1 MLAIIDLNMK
11 IVKRILKFI
20 VIIIGILLIFIAI
33 MLLVDKQNTNY
44 LKVKNNNAAD
54 NNSFLITNVNII
66 PMNQDTIL
74 VNKMVHI
81 KDGIIQ
87 KIADRIEINGIETLD
102 AKKKYLTPG
111 LIDMH
116 VHVWDRY
123 ELGLYLSNGVTAVR
137 NLWGMPMHLRIKEDV
152 NNDEII
158 SPIFFTTGPKLTGPE
173 FIGDDNLQLTSP
185 KEAKEKVIS
194 YKKRGYDF
202 IKTFYGLTEDI
213 FDAVI
218 EQAIISDMDIVA
230 HPSQKVPYSYHF
242 NPQIKSIEH
251 AEDIIQQPL
260 NYNLSD
266 TLTLKEV
273 INDFSISKHSSFS
286 PTLTVYNNIYQML
299 IDDNILESEQ
309 LQFMSPLIKKVDSK
323 AQFDRWHNTKLRD
336 SSIVKAIKDQHDLHI
351 KIIKKLHKEGVT
363 FICGTDAGIGVTIP
377 GFSIHQELAF
387 YKEAGLSNYEVLK
400 TATIN
405 ASKTH
410 SIMNNMGTI
419 EVGKIANL
427 ILIDNNPLL
436 DLSALQNPSTVFI
449 KGRKLNKDSLDYFE
463 EKARNRKNLIA
474 SAVRYVENLIL
485 EK

>member
-1 MLAIIDLNMK
+1 MK

-20 VIIIGILLIFIAI
+20 VILIGVLLISAI
-33 MLLVDKQNTNY
+33 IVVLVDKQSTNY
-44 LKVKNNNAAD
+44 LKIENNKFNNNTY
-54 NNSFLITNVNII
+54 LITNANII
-66 PMNQDTIL
+66 PMNQDTVL
-74 VNKMVHI
+74 VDKMVYI
-81 KDGIIQ
+81 KEGLIKNISDNIEVKGVEII
-87 KIADRIEINGIETLD
+87 D
-102 AKKKYLTPG
+102 AKNQYLTPG

-123 ELGLYLSNGVTAVR
+123 ELGLYLSNGITSVR
-137 NLWGMPMHLRIKEDV
+137 NLWGMPMHLRLKEDIK
-152 NNDEII
+152 NDEII
-158 SPIFFTTGPKLTGPE
+158 SPMFFTTGPKLTGPE

-185 KEAKEKVIS
+185 IEAKEKVIS

-202 IKTFYGLTEDI
+202 IKTYYGLTEDI

-218 EQAIISDMDIVA
+218 EQARISDMDIVA
-230 HPSQKVPYSYHF
+230 HPSPKVPYSYHF
-242 NPQIKSIEH
+242 DPQIKSIEH
-251 AEDIIQQPL
+251 TEDIIQQPL
-260 NYNLSD
+260 NYKLD
-266 TLTLKEV
+266 TLKLKEV
-273 INDFSISKHSSFS
+273 INDFKKSKHSVFS

-309 LQFMSPLIKKVDSK
+309 LKFINPLIKKVDSK
-323 AQFDRWHNTKLRD
+323 AQCERWYTNKLRD
-336 SSIVKAIKDQHDLHI
+336 SSIVKRIKEQHDFHL
-351 KIIKKLHKEGVT
+351 KIIKKLHEAGVT
-363 FICGTDAGIGVTIP
+363 LICSTDAGIGVTIP

-427 ILIDNNPLL
+427 ILTNKNPLL
-436 DLSALQNPSTVFI
+436 DLSTLQNPTKVFV
-449 KGRKLNKDSLDYFE
+449 KGGKLDRETLDSFE
-463 EKARNRKNLIA
+463 NEARNRNNLIA
-474 SAVRYVENLIL
+474 SALRYVENWII

>member
-1 MLAIIDLNMK
+1 MNLLKRIFK
-11 IVKRILKFI
+11 IVLIL
-20 VIIIGILLIFIAI
+20 IGVLLIAI
-33 MLLVDKQNTNY
+33 LIILGVDIKRTSY
-44 LKVKNNNAAD
+44 LKVKKNEVANNY
-54 NNSFLITNVNII
+54 SHLITNVNII
-66 PMNQDTIL
+66 PMTQDTIL
-74 VNKMVHI
+74 VNKMVYI

-87 KIADRIEINGIETLD
+87 KIADSIEIKGIEILD
-102 AKKKYLTPG
+102 AKNKYLTPG

-185 KEAKEKVIS
+185 NEAKEKVIS
-194 YKKRGYDF
+194 YKDRGYDF
-202 IKTFYGLTEDI
+202 IKTYYGLTEDI
-213 FDAVI
+213 FNAVI
-218 EQAIISDMDIVA
+218 EQSMISDIDIIA

-251 AEDIIQQPL
+251 IEEIIQQPL
-260 NYNLSD
+260 NYKLD
-266 TLTLKEV
+266 TLKLKEV
-273 INDFSISKHSSFS
+273 VNDFAKSKHSFFS

-299 IDDNILESEQ
+299 IDDNILASEQ
-309 LQFMSPLIKKVDSK
+309 LQFMNSLIKKVDSK
-323 AQFDRWHNTKLRD
+323 AQFDRWYNTKLED
-336 SSIVKAIKDQHDLHI
+336 STIVRTIKEQHNFHL
-351 KIIKKLHKEGVT
+351 KILKKLQEAGVII
-363 FICGTDAGIGVTIP
+363 ICGTDAGIGVTIP
-377 GFSIHQELAF
+377 GISIHQELAF

-400 TATIN
+400 TATVN

-419 EVGKIANL
+419 EVGKVANL
-427 ILIDNNPLL
+427 ILVDINPLL
-436 DLSALQNPSTVFI
+436 DLSTLQNPTTVFI
-449 KGRKLNKDSLDYFE
+449 KGRKLSRKTLDSFE

-474 SAVRYVENLIL
+474 SAVRYLENLII

>member
-1 MLAIIDLNMK
+1 MK
-11 IVKRILKFI
+11 LLKRIFKIIFI
-20 VIIIGILLIFIAI
+20 LIGILLITILI
-33 MLLVDKQNTNY
+33 ILGVDIQKTSY
-44 LKVKNNNAAD
+44 LKVKKNEFANNN
-54 NNSFLITNVNII
+54 SYLIKNINII
-66 PMNQDTIL
+66 PMTQDTIL
-74 VNKMVHI
+74 TNKMIYV
-81 KDGIIQ
+81 KEGIIQ
-87 KIADRIEINGIETLD
+87 SIENSTKVQGIEIIDGGNG
-102 AKKKYLTPG
+102 YVMPG

-116 VHVWDRY
+116 VHIWDRY

-137 NLWGMPMHLRIKEDV
+137 NLWGMPMHLRIKEAV

-185 KEAKEKVIS
+185 NEAKEKVIS
-194 YKKRGYDF
+194 YKERGYDF
-202 IKTFYGLTEDI
+202 IKTFYGMTEDI

-218 EQAIISDMDIVA
+218 EQAIISDIDIVA

-260 NYNLSD
+260 NYKLD
-266 TLTLKEV
+266 TLKLKEV
-273 INDFSISKHSSFS
+273 INDFSKSKHSSFS

-299 IDDNILESEQ
+299 IDDKILMSEQ
-309 LQFMSPLIKKVDSK
+309 LQFMNPLIKKVDSK
-323 AQFDRWHNTKLRD
+323 AQFERWYTAKLKD
-336 SSIVKAIKDQHDLHI
+336 SSTVKTIKNQHDFHL
-351 KIIKKLHKEGVT
+351 KIIKKLHEAGTT
-363 FICGTDAGIGVTIP
+363 FICGTDAGIGITIP

-400 TATIN
+400 TATVN

-427 ILIDNNPLL
+427 ILMDNNPLL

-449 KGRKLNKDSLDYFE
+449 KGRKLNKETLDYFE
-463 EKARNRKNLIA
+463 KKAMNRKNLIA
-474 SAVRYVENLIL
+474 SAVRYLENLII

>member
-1 MLAIIDLNMK
+1 MK
-11 IVKRILKFI
+11 IVKRVLKFI
-20 VIIIGILLIFIAI
+20 AILIGIFLIFIAI
-33 MLLVDKQNTNY
+33 VVFVDEQNTNY
-44 LKVKNNNAAD
+44 LKVENIKFANNN
-54 NNSFLITNVNII
+54 SYLITNVNII

-74 VNKMVHI
+74 VDKMVYI
-81 KDGIIQ
+81 KEGIIQ
-87 KIADRIEINGIETLD
+87 TIADSIEIEGVEILD
-102 AKKKYLTPG
+102 AKNKYLTPG

-116 VHVWDRY
+116 VHIWDRY
-123 ELGLYLSNGVTAVR
+123 ELGLYLFNGVTAVR
-137 NLWGMPMHLRIKEDV
+137 NLWGMPMHLRIKEDIK
-152 NNDEII
+152 NDKII
-158 SPIFFTTGPKLTGPE
+158 SPMFFTTGPKLTGPE

-185 KEAKEKVIS
+185 YGAKEKVIS
-194 YKKRGYDF
+194 FKKRGYDF
-202 IKTFYGLTEDI
+202 IKTYYGITEDI

-218 EQAIISDMDIVA
+218 EQATISDMDIVA

-251 AEDIIQQPL
+251 AEEIIQQPL
-260 NYNLSD
+260 NYKLD
-266 TLTLKEV
+266 TLKLKEV
-273 INDFSISKHSSFS
+273 INDFAKSKHSSFS

-309 LQFMSPLIKKVDSK
+309 LQFINPLIKKVDSK

-336 SSIVKAIKDQHDLHI
+336 STIVNAIKEQHNFHL
-351 KIIKKLHKEGVT
+351 KILKKLHEAGVT
-363 FICGTDAGIGVTIP
+363 IICGTDAGIGVTIP

-410 SIMNNMGTI
+410 SIMNDMGTI

-427 ILIDNNPLL
+427 MLINNNPLL
-436 DLSALQNPSTVFI
+436 NLSALQNPSTVFI
-449 KGRKLNKDSLDYFE
+449 KGRKLNRETLNNFE
-463 EKARNRKNLIA
+463 HQARNRNNLLI
-474 SAVRYVENLIL
+474 STLRYVENLII

>member
-1 MLAIIDLNMK
+1 MK
-11 IVKRILKFI
+11 TVKRILKFI
-20 VIIIGILLIFIAI
+20 LIIIGALLVFIAV
-33 MLLVDKQNTNY
+33 MLLVDKQSTNY
-44 LKVKNNNAAD
+44 LNSKNIKSAN

-66 PMNQDTIL
+66 PMNQDTVL
-74 VNKMVHI
+74 VNKMVYI

-87 KIADRIEINGIETLD
+87 KIADRIETNGVETLD
-102 AKKKYLTPG
+102 AKNKYLTPG

-137 NLWGMPMHLRIKEDV
+137 NLWGMPMHLRIKEEV
-152 NNDEII
+152 NNNEII

-173 FIGDDNLQLTSP
+173 FIGDDNLNLNSP
-185 KEAKEKVIS
+185 HEAKEKVIS
-194 YKKRGYDF
+194 FKKRGYDF
-202 IKTFYGLTEDI
+202 IKTYYGLDKEI

-218 EQAIISDMDIVA
+218 EQARVSNIDIVA

-242 NPQIKSIEH
+242 NSQIKSIEH
-251 AEDIIQQPL
+251 AEEIIQQPL
-260 NYNLSD
+260 NYNLLD
-266 TLTLKEV
+266 TLKLKEV
-273 INDFSISKHSSFS
+273 VNDFSKSKHSTFS

-299 IDDNILESEQ
+299 IDDNILELEQ
-309 LQFMSPLIKKVDSK
+309 LQFMNPLIKRIDSK
-323 AQFDRWHNTKLRD
+323 AQFDRWHSTKLRD
-336 SSIVKAIKDQHDLHI
+336 SSIIKAIKNQHDLHI

-377 GFSIHQELAF
+377 GFSIHKELAF

-427 ILIDNNPLL
+427 LLTDSNPLL
-436 DLSALQNPSTVFI
+436 ELSTLKNPSTIFI
-449 KGRKLNKDSLDYFE
+449 KGRKLNKDSLENFE

-474 SAVRYVENLIL
+474 SAVRYLEHLIF